1 MKRGREKMEGNH
13 EYLKAQLLF
22 KLYRKGIWG
31 GRHTPI
37 KNLFHLMD
45 KVSVKESKKAL
56 KELNNLHWVLVKTST
71 GDEHISLNSHKN
83 KEIKEYILRIL
94 KIDPALLE

>member
-1 MKRGREKMEGNH
+1 MENYGQ
-13 EYLKAQLLF
+13 LKAQLLF

-37 KNLFHLMD
+37 KNLFHMVD
-45 KVSVKESKKAL
+45 NTSIKESKKAA
-56 KELNNLHWVLVKTST
+56 KELANLEWVHIKIST
-71 GDEHISLNSHKN
+71 GEEHISLNSHKSA
-83 KEIKEYILRIL
+83 EIKGFILNVL